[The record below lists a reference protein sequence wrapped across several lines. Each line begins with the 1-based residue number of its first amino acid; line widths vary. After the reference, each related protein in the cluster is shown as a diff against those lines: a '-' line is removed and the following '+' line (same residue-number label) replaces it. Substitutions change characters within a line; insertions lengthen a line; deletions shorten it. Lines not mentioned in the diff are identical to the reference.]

1 MTRGEK
7 RYELSD
13 HLGNVHVVVTDR
25 KKTECV
31 SNVFS
36 AYEPEIINTYD
47 YYPFGMLMEERKG
60 QKPECT
66 TSSSAT
72 TKTPYNYTF
81 TWLTHDFI
89 MYGTN
94 VTVGSSGSALT
105 VDRNSSLVASNWG
118 TQKSGHSLVKGVTYT
133 LSYQLQGAA
142 PSGYTSTIGRTVQV
156 RLKWGTTVMASGT
169 LTLTSAMQSGS
180 FNYTADYTGDYTIEI
195 IYTGAGLNKGQFLA
209 DNVKITYNSQ
219 LTTVNCGVAEKYLY
233 GFNGKEKTDEIYGV
247 EGTFYDYGFRVY
259 DSRIARFL
267 SVDPL
272 FKDYPWN
279 SSYAFAENDV
289 IRAID
294 LEGLERMIVTT
305 GFGLINI
312 TRTTAATEV
321 MRADA
326 TSSVFFLHPIASSTV
341 GSVERGG
348 VNISSVSGRIARH
361 VAEDNNM
368 TTDIGSERN
377 AFRHALWS
385 AAITAEFDER
395 IASRIGD
402 AHEGIGV
409 TESAVIDFTQPLVQD
424 RMVADEIVD
433 FLNNIVGR
441 NIGAGFGEDV
451 TQVDIAREMLRVQRD
466 EGLWVTSTTADRTIS
481 ISRQK
486 ITETQFNTAI
496 ERLNT
501 LDENGFNEADRQTM
515 ANDNN

>member
-1 MTRGEK
+1 MYRGDK

-13 HLGNVHVVVTDR
+13 HLGNVHVVLTDR
-25 KKTECV
+25 KELHCGLED
-31 SNVFS
+31 NVPF
-36 AYEPEIINTYD
+36 PEYYTAEVKNRYD
-47 YYPFGMLMEERKG
+47 YYPFGMLMEERKYG
-60 QKPECT
+60 ASACRYDIDTTIVFTVIDQDFAEDPNLDAWLYAIAGATPNYDNSSMLLEYDQDPLVTYWPANEGDRYRVTFSFTFDGNCDSLQVLGNVQNSTTQSYTSSGTYTFDFTVNDVSGGYGVFGFYKDNPECIVYIHSVKIEQYT
-66 TSSSAT
+66 TSTQVVCDTDS
-72 TKTPYNYTF
+72 
-81 TWLTHDFI
+81 
-89 MYGTN
+89 
-94 VTVGSSGSALT
+94 
-105 VDRNSSLVASNWG
+105 VA
-118 TQKSGHSLVKGVTYT
+118 
-133 LSYQLQGAA
+133 
-142 PSGYTSTIGRTVQV
+142 GYR
-156 RLKWGTTVMASGT
+156 
-169 LTLTSAMQSGS
+169 
-180 FNYTADYTGDYTIEI
+180 
-195 IYTGAGLNKGQFLA
+195 
-209 DNVKITYNSQ
+209 
-219 LTTVNCGVAEKYLY
+219 Y
-233 GFNGKEKTDEIYGV
+233 GFNGQEKDDEVYGV
-247 EGTFYDYGFRVY
+247 EGTSYSFEYRIY
-259 DSRIARFL
+259 DSRIGRFL

-305 GFGLINI
+305 AFGLINI

-326 TSSVFFLHPIASSTV
+326 TTLVSFLHPIASWTV

-361 VAEDNNM
+361 VAENNNM

-385 AAITAEFDER
+385 ATITAEFDET
-395 IASRIGD
+395 IAARIGN
-402 AHEGIGV
+402 AHEGIGA

-433 FLNNIVGR
+433 FLNNIIGR
-441 NIGAGFGEDV
+441 NIGAGIGADA
-451 TQVDIAREMLRVQRD
+451 TQVDIAREVLRVQRD
-466 EGLWVTSTTADRTIS
+466 EGLWITSTSADRTIS

-515 ANDNN
+515 ENDNN